1 MCVAL
6 ELCLHAVFLTV
17 ATVFFCF
24 LLLFC
29 SFLPPPPH
37 VQYKMSRSE
46 LRTKTLWVSVWDNA
60 RLGHNTFLGEV
71 RLVLSNVDFLRQDAD
86 VFELQEKVRLF

>member
-6 ELCLHAVFLTV
+6 ELCLHAVFLT
-17 ATVFFCF
+17 ATTVFFVCF
-24 LLLFC
+24 LFFC
-29 SFLPPPPH
+29 SPR